1 MNWDAIGAV
10 GEILGAM
17 AVFLSLVYLAS
28 QIRAQ
33 NREYSIASVH
43 EITEAFRQSLEVLTV
58 PEMAQI
64 YVKGVSSIDGLS
76 DWERMSFIAVVQRFL
91 RVYEEAYYQH
101 SEQRLDDGNWIA
113 MDAQYGDAISSTGF
127 QQVWQLRKA
136 YYRQEFRD
144 YVDSLDISGRT
155 YEI

>member
-33 NREYSIASVH
+33 NRESRISSVH
-43 EITEAFRQSLEVLTV
+43 EITEAFRQSLEVLSA

-64 YVKGVSSIDGLS
+64 YVKGVINIDELS
-76 DWERMSFIAVVQRFL
+76 DWERISFIAMVQGFL
-91 RVYEEAYYQH
+91 RVWEEAYYQH
-101 SEQRLDDGNWIA
+101 SEQRLDDGNWGA
-113 MDAQYGDAISSTGF
+113 MDTQFGDAISSTGF
-127 QQVWQLRKA
+127 QQVWLLRKA
-136 YYRQEFRD
+136 YYRKEFRD
-144 YVDSLDISGRT
+144 YVDSLDIAGKT
-155 YEI
+155 YRI

>member
-33 NREYSIASVH
+33 NREYRISSVH
-43 EITEAFRQSLEVLTV
+43 EITEAFRQSLEQLTV

-64 YVKGVSSIDGLS
+64 YVKGVTNIDELS
-76 DWERMSFIAVVQRFL
+76 DWERMSFIAIVQRL
-91 RVYEEAYYQH
+91 
-101 SEQRLDDGNWIA
+101 
-113 MDAQYGDAISSTGF
+113 
-127 QQVWQLRKA
+127 
-136 YYRQEFRD
+136 
-144 YVDSLDISGRT
+144 
-155 YEI
+155 

>member
-33 NREYSIASVH
+33 NRESRISSVH
-43 EITEAFRQSLEVLTV
+43 EITEAFRQSLEVLSV

-64 YVKGVSSIDGLS
+64 YVKGVINIDELS
-76 DWERMSFIAVVQRFL
+76 DWERISFIAMVQGFL
-91 RVYEEAYYQH
+91 RVWEEAYYQH
-101 SEQRLDDGNWIA
+101 SEQRLDDGNWGA
-113 MDAQYGDAISSTGF
+113 MDTQFGDAISSTGF
-127 QQVWQLRKA
+127 QQVWLLRKA
-136 YYRQEFRD
+136 YYRKEFRD
-144 YVDSLDISGRT
+144 YVDSLDIAGKT
-155 YEI
+155 YRI